1 MTKAELELKIKAL
14 ETELKEAKETI
25 VLRNGQYTDPANG
38 ITYANQEVP
47 VQVSN
52 PSDTGGRFIF
62 TVQVQDL
69 KTFLDTVPNDNQ
81 VSISTRLYK
90 RQDNAKAT
98 RLEISD
104 KIFAGELGVSSKHY
118 SK

>member
-1 MTKAELELKIKAL
+1 MTKAQLEAQIEAL
-14 ETELKEAKETI
+14 QTELKQAKQAG
-25 VLRNGQYTDPANG
+25 LRATQYTDPTNG

-52 PSDTGGRFIF
+52 PSDTGGRFVF
-62 TVQVQDL
+62 TVQTQDL

-90 RQDNAKAT
+90 RKDGAKAQ

>member
-1 MTKAELELKIKAL
+1 MTKAQLEAQIEAL
-14 ETELKEAKETI
+14 QTELKQAKEAG
-25 VLRNGQYTDPANG
+25 LRSTQYTDPTNG

-52 PSDTGGRFIF
+52 PSETGGRFVF
-62 TVQVQDL
+62 TLSIPKL
-69 KTFLDTVPNDNQ
+69 KTFLDSVPDNNQ

-90 RQDNAKAT
+90 RQPDTKAR

-104 KIFAGELGVSSKHY
+104 KIFAGELSVSSKYY